1 MHQAYHCVK
10 IIIDV
15 NSYFHV
21 VQSVHKTWNNPRVLI
36 HLSAIALHLNTTTTG
51 SGVEEDYTE
60 TNGTPGRVIDFPVR
74 IAVSLYNAASGLLA
88 YATTGT
94 SSRLAAHLRL
104 QMRHTRLGLD

>member
-1 MHQAYHCVK
+1 MYLY
-10 IIIDV
+10 
-15 NSYFHV
+15 YFHV
-21 VQSVHKTWNNPRVLI
+21 KFKRIILWNNPQVLI
-36 HLSAIALHLNTTTTG
+36 ICSAIALHLNTTTTG

>member
-1 MHQAYHCVK
+1 M
-10 IIIDV
+10 
-15 NSYFHV
+15 
-21 VQSVHKTWNNPRVLI
+21 I

-88 YATTGT
+88 YATTGRSIAWPRT
-94 SSRLAAHLRL
+94 FAFR
-104 QMRHTRLGLD
+104 